1 MVSSSESKALLAIS
15 ETIAAGVIL
24 DLPDSIVIDSYIGR
38 HPRVLLLPL
47 FAIVLFDKVNDVI
60 A

>member
-1 MVSSSESKALLAIS
+1 MLSSSESKALLAIS

-24 DLPDSIVIDSYIGR
+24 DLRDSIVIDSNIGH
-38 HPRVLLLPL
+38 HPLVLLLPL
-47 FAIVLFDKVNDVI
+47 FAIILFDKVNDVI

>member
-1 MVSSSESKALLAIS
+1 MFSSSESKALLAIS

-24 DLPDSIVIDSYIGR
+24 DLRGSIVIDSNIGR
-38 HPRVLLLPL
+38 HPLVLLLPL